1 MTGVVSGDSVLFVD
15 DEAPVRILFRRAFAA
30 LGIDFEEAEDGNQA
44 LAKLE
49 RRRFDA
55 VVIDIIM
62 PKREGI
68 ETIMEM
74 RKLWPETFIIAM
86 SGGGRIG
93 PEDFLKLALMVG
105 ADRTLKK
112 PISPT
117 QLIDALASGPPPAS
131 DRAAVSS

>member
-62 PKREGI
+62 PGRDGVDTIQRIRE
-68 ETIMEM
+68 
-74 RKLWPETFIIAM
+74 RWPQTYIIAM

-93 PEDFLKLALMVG
+93 PDEFLKLAAAVG
-105 ADRTLKK
+105 ADRTLTK
-112 PISPT
+112 PFR
-117 QLIDALASGPPPAS
+117 LARLMALLADGPPPRLLA
-131 DRAAVSS
+131 

>member
-1 MTGVVSGDSVLFVD
+1 MAGVGRGGSVLLVD
-15 DEAPVRILFRRAFAA
+15 DERAILELFAGA
-30 LGIDFEEAEDGNQA
+30 LTGAGLDCSVAANGDQA
-44 LAKLE
+44 LAQLKQ
-49 RRRFDA
+49 RRFDA